1 MPTYIDYHEKA
12 PQLPQEVVQQMVAA
26 IKAGKPNELG
36 VTPLNVYMGAGGQG
50 YCLSEAPN
58 AEAVCK
64 MHEMVGVPI
73 KVGDVV
79 EVQSL
84 V

>member
-1 MPTYIDYHEKA
+1 MPKYLDYHEKA
-12 PQLPQEVVQQMVAA
+12 PMLPPEVVGQMVAA

-36 VTPLNVYMGAGGQG
+36 VTPINLFMGAGGQA

-58 AEAVCK
+58 AEAVCQ
-64 MHEMVGVPI
+64 MHAAVGVPI
-73 KVGDVV
+73 NAKDVV

>member
-1 MPTYIDYHEKA
+1 MPKFIDYHEKA
-12 PQLPQEVVQQMVAA
+12 PALSPEMVGQMVAA
-26 IKAGKPNELG
+26 MKAGKPNELG
-36 VTPLNVYMGAGGQG
+36 VTPINFFMSTGGQG

-58 AEAVCK
+58 AEAVRQ
-64 MHEMVGVPI
+64 MHAALGVPI
-73 KVGDVV
+73 SAKDVV